1 MSLAPVLLV
10 QHRRIQGYFSG
21 RVVNKM
27 KLGRYISRRLG
38 IMVVQLVGIVV
49 VTFFLNRLL
58 PGDPV
63 QARLGPL
70 ATDEAK
76 AMLRAKMGLDQP
88 IQVQFVRYVNGLLH
102 GDLGNS
108 WRTGNPVLQDILQR
122 FPTTFEL
129 ITWAMMTALIVGV
142 AVGAYAALHPN
153 GFVDRST
160 LFYSLLAGAMPD
172 FYIGLVLVFVFF
184 YLLRIAPAPMG
195 RIDVAL
201 VKPPLVTGSYVVD
214 GILAGDWAVAK
225 SAIAHLILPVLTLAF
240 VYTGSFLKL
249 TRSTMRQMLDSDFM
263 HYARVNG
270 LPRAIVRQ
278 YGLKTTLPPVV
289 NMFGMIYAFVLGAAV
304 LIETVFGLAGLG
316 QYSVQSIT
324 SADYEALSGFMIVA
338 AVFYLVIYL
347 LVDII
352 QAFLD
357 PRIRY

>member
-1 MSLAPVLLV
+1 
-10 QHRRIQGYFSG
+10 
-21 RVVNKM
+21 M
-27 KLGRYISRRLG
+27 KLGHYISRRLG
-38 IMVVQLVGIVV
+38 IMVIQLIGIVV
-49 VTFFLNRLL
+49 VTFFLNRML

-88 IQVQFVRYVNGLLH
+88 VHIQFIQYANGLLH
-102 GDLGNS
+102 GDLGMS

-129 ITWAMMTALIVGV
+129 ITLAMFLALFVGV
-142 AVGAYAALHPN
+142 VVGAYAALHPN
-153 GFVDRST
+153 GLVDRGT
-160 LFYSLLAGAMPD
+160 LLYGLLAGAMPD

-201 VKPPLVTGSYVVD
+201 TKPAFVTGSYIID
-214 GILAGDWAVAK
+214 GILAGNWAVAK
-225 SAIAHLILPVLTLAF
+225 SAAAHLVLPVLTLAF

-249 TRSTMRQMLDSDFM
+249 TRSTMKQMFDSDFM
-263 HYARVNG
+263 HYAKING
-270 LPRAIVRQ
+270 LPRAIVRT
-278 YGLKTTLPPVV
+278 YGLKTTLPPIV

-316 QYSVQSIT
+316 QYSVQAIT
-324 SADYEALSGFMIVA
+324 GADYAALSGFMIVA
-338 AVFYLVIYL
+338 SAFYLVIYI

>member
-1 MSLAPVLLV
+1 
-10 QHRRIQGYFSG
+10 
-21 RVVNKM
+21 M

-38 IMVVQLVGIVV
+38 IMIIQLVGIVI
-49 VTFFLNRLL
+49 VTFFLTHLL

-76 AMLRAKMGLDQP
+76 AMLRARMGLDQP
-88 IQVQFVRYVNGLLH
+88 LHIQFVNYVNGLLH

-108 WRTGNPVLQDILQR
+108 WRTGNPVLKDIIQR

-129 ITWAMMTALIVGV
+129 ISLAMFSALIVGV
-142 AVGAYAALHPN
+142 LIGAYSALHRN
-153 GFVDRST
+153 GLVDK
-160 LFYSLLAGAMPD
+160 LQMFYSMLAGAMPD
-172 FYIGLVLVFVFF
+172 FYIGLLLIFVFF
-184 YLLRIAPAPMG
+184 YHLRIAPAPMG

-201 VKPPLVTGSYVVD
+201 MKPTMITGSYIID
-214 GILAGDWAVAK
+214 GALAGDWAVVK
-225 SAIAHLILPVLTLAF
+225 SAIGHLILPVFTLAF

-249 TRSTMRQMLDSDFM
+249 TRSTMIQMFDSDFM
-263 HYARVNG
+263 HYAKING
-270 LPRAIVRQ
+270 LPRAIVKE
-278 YGLKTTLPPVV
+278 YGMKTTMPPVV
-289 NMFGMIYAFVLGAAV
+289 NMFGMIYAYVLGAAV
-304 LIETVFGLAGLG
+304 LIENVFGLAGLG

-324 SADYEALSGFMIVA
+324 SADYEALGGFMIVI
-338 AVFYLVIYL
+338 AVFYLVVYL

>member
-1 MSLAPVLLV
+1 
-10 QHRRIQGYFSG
+10 
-21 RVVNKM
+21 M

-38 IMVVQLVGIVV
+38 IMLIQLIGIIVI
-49 VTFFLNRLL
+49 TFFLNRLL

-70 ATDEAK
+70 ATPEAK
-76 AMLRAKMGLDQP
+76 AMLTAKMGLDKP
-88 IQVQFVRYVNGLLH
+88 LHIQFVRYVSGLLQ

-108 WRTGNPVLQDILQR
+108 WRTGNPVLKDILQR

-129 ITWAMMTALIVGV
+129 ITWAMISALVIGV

-172 FYIGLVLVFVFF
+172 FYIGLVLIFVFF
-184 YLLRIAPAPMG
+184 YLLGIAPAPMG
-195 RIDVAL
+195 RIDVYL
-201 VKPPLVTGSYVVD
+201 SRPPTVTGSYIID
-214 GILAGDWAVAK
+214 GMLAGDWQVAK
-225 SAIAHLILPVLTLAF
+225 SAAAHLVLPVATLAF
-240 VYTGSFLKL
+240 VYTGAFLKM
-249 TRSTMRQMLDSDFM
+249 TRSTMRQMFESDFM
-263 HYARVNG
+263 HYARING
-270 LPRAIVRQ
+270 LPRAITRQ

-289 NMFGMIYAFVLGAAV
+289 NLFGMIYAFVLGAAV

-316 QYSVQSIT
+316 QYSVQSIV
-324 SADYEALSGFMIVA
+324 SADYEALSGFMLVA
-338 AVFYLVIYL
+338 AVFYLIIYL